1 MVRDYD
7 IVDVLNSP
15 EEYYPDNFKTAMDA
29 NAFLLCLCQEA
40 AEKMKNL
47 RDELFAQS
55 VTNSNYST
63 SGIPAIKVEDIKK
76 YG

>member
-1 MVRDYD
+1 MDRDYD
-7 IVDVLNSP
+7 IVDVLNNP

-40 AEKMKNL
+40 AEKIKKL
-47 RDELFAQS
+47 RDSSQS
-55 VTNSNYST
+55 VTNSNYPT

>member
-15 EEYYPDNFKTAMDA
+15 EEYYPDNFNTAMDA
-29 NAFLLCLCQEA
+29 NAFLLGLCQEA
-40 AEKMKNL
+40 AEDIKRL
-47 RDELFAQS
+47 RAEVYTQS
-55 VTNSNYST
+55 VINSNYPT